1 MMLLGQ
7 FSIQAFHSIENY
19 LYDAI
24 RRGTIG
30 TIAFQEARTYM
41 SCTSSTS
48 NLMAECGKSQLASFH
63 TLVRSRQP

>member
-30 TIAFQEARTYM
+30 TIAFQEARTYLHA
-41 SCTSSTS
+41 CHVQVVPQT
-48 NLMAECGKSQLASFH
+48 
-63 TLVRSRQP
+63 